1 MDVIKLFDNVNVRF
15 SDGKP
20 NLYKPVLLLYAL
32 KECYFEK
39 ERLIQFKNIDTE
51 LNLIFKNFLP
61 HESYH
66 NFHYAF
72 GRLQVVL
79 I

>member
-39 ERLIQFKNIDTE
+39 
-51 LNLIFKNFLP
+51 
-61 HESYH
+61 
-66 NFHYAF
+66 
-72 GRLQVVL
+72 
-79 I
+79 